1 MRDLQTSHVHPYAR
15 RLTDSHGHERSRGL
29 CGVGEKWGVNTKR
42 SGGKRGGNK
51 RRVLKGTKSIIGKF
65 DKLSNVKSAIQEVL
79 GFEPG

>member
-1 MRDLQTSHVHPYAR
+1 MS
-15 RLTDSHGHERSRGL
+15 
-29 CGVGEKWGVNTKR
+29 TKR

-51 RRVLKGTKSIIGKF
+51 RRVLKGTKLIIGQF